1 MKRLSYV
8 MLWLATIGLVV
19 PQVGIA
25 SANDLAPKADQ
36 DQVARQMTIVDVAL
50 TQDNLLRGQVVN
62 REGAPK
68 AGSKV
73 TLASSGRVVAQAV
86 TDDQG
91 VFALKVAKGG
101 VYVLSDDE
109 GAVMV
114 RAWTKAAAPPSTKT
128 GVLMVSDRE
137 VARGALGGGGLGAL
151 IGLAAIAGVVT
162 AVVVAAADEDDDAS

>member
-25 SANDLAPKADQ
+25 SASDLVPRADQ
-36 DQVARQMTIVDVAL
+36 DQVARQVTVVDVAL

-68 AGSKV
+68 ARTKV
-73 TLASSGRVVAQAV
+73 TLASSGRVVAQTV

-91 VFALKVAKGG
+91 VFALPVARGG
-101 VYVLSDDE
+101 VYALSDGE
-109 GAVMV
+109 GTAMV
-114 RAWTKAAAPPSTKT
+114 RAWTNAAAPPATKT
-128 GVLMVSDRE
+128 GILMVSDRD

-162 AVVVAAADEDDDAS
+162 AVVVAAADDDDAS